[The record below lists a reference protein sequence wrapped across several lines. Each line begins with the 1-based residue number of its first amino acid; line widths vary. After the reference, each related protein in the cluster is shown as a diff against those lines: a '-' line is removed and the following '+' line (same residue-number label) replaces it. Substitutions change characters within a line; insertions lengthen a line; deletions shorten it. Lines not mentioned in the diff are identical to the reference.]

1 MALDTVAMLPLL
13 LVARESGRKPTRTAD
28 DDDDDDAWACSSLPS
43 TVYDIRLTYH
53 ASLLYCYLHVLYLT
67 AHWYCCCDAT
77 ILLSMERSL
86 VDDCRVQVAS
96 RRYFVVAD

>member
-53 ASLLYCYLHVLYLT
+53 ASLLYLLPACVILDCPLVL
-67 AHWYCCCDAT
+67 
-77 ILLSMERSL
+77 LL
-86 VDDCRVQVAS
+86 
-96 RRYFVVAD
+96 